1 MKSGIPCYSDKMSSR
16 KQSNL
21 SSRTKRRRIEEEL
34 RYNNISEDAI
44 VVNYDFSSLIVPNK
58 SESQS
63 NNLVEIDLPTN
74 SYENNTS
81 INLNLNQNELPNAMK
96 LTEEPIYESADDE
109 IKYLSSETDED
120 DDIHLWNKDNEIS
133 SIMSLITQWA
143 ITFNIPQNAL
153 SKLLLILRQHSCFE
167 TIPKDARTIM
177 LSNTAKPNLRVVEPG
192 KYHHFGVANGI
203 KKNISDCSKNNSN
216 IQIVV
221 GIDGLPLF
229 KSNSEQFW
237 PILAYIY
244 PNNDYNNVF
253 PIGIY
258 CGKEKP
264 KDSNDFI
271 KDFIDESKFLIEHGL
286 YIDNKKY
293 IFSIRTMCCDAPA
306 KSYIL
311 KIKGHSGFYS
321 CSKCEIEGEYLANRI
336 CFPYTLPTRCPP
348 TRSHQNYLVQSQEEH
363 HVGNTS
369 LLATLP
375 MFDVIT
381 TFSLDYMHLVCLGTV
396 RKLIMLWIKGPIGIR
411 YPSWK
416 IEEMSK
422 ALEQLKIYIPC
433 EFARK
438 PRTLLEVS
446 R

>member
-1 MKSGIPCYSDKMSSR
+1 MSYR

-21 SSRTKRRRIEEEL
+21 SSRSKRRRVEDEL
-34 RYNNISEDAI
+34 RNINIPFNISEDVM
-44 VVNYDFSSLIVPNK
+44 VVNYDIPSLIATNK
-58 SESQS
+58 SRSQS
-63 NNLVEIDLPTN
+63 KSIVEIDLPTN
-74 SYENNTS
+74 PNENNTF
-81 INLNLNQNELPNAMK
+81 INLNQNRIQNTTE
-96 LTEEPIYESADDE
+96 LTEDPIYDSADDE

-120 DDIHLWNKDNEIS
+120 DDIHLLKNDNDIS
-133 SIMSLITQWA
+133 SIISLITQWA
-143 ITFNIPQNAL
+143 ITYNIPQNAL
-153 SKLLLILRQHSCFE
+153 SKLLLIFRQHSCFE

-177 LSNTAKPNLRVVEPG
+177 LSNNAKPNLRVVEPG
-192 KYHHFGVANGI
+192 KYHHFGIAN
-203 KKNISDCSKNNSN
+203 
-216 IQIVV
+216 
-221 GIDGLPLF
+221 
-229 KSNSEQFW
+229 
-237 PILAYIY
+237 AYIY
-244 PNNDYNNVF
+244 PNNESVF

-271 KDFIDESKFLIEHGL
+271 KDFIDESKVLIEQGL
-286 YIDNKKY
+286 YIDSKKY
-293 IFSIRTMCCDAPA
+293 NFSIRTMCCDVPA

-336 CFPYTLPTRCPP
+336 CFPYTPSIRCPP
-348 TRSHQNYLVQSQEEH
+348 TRTHQNYLVQSQEEH

-396 RKLIMLWIKGPIGIR
+396 RKLIMLWIKEPIGIR
-411 YPSWK
+411 NPSWK

-422 ALEQLKIYIPC
+422 ALEQLKTHVPC

-438 PRTLLEVS
+438 PRTLLEVVLES
-446 R
+446 D

>member
-1 MKSGIPCYSDKMSSR
+1 
-16 KQSNL
+16 
-21 SSRTKRRRIEEEL
+21 
-34 RYNNISEDAI
+34 
-44 VVNYDFSSLIVPNK
+44 
-58 SESQS
+58 
-63 NNLVEIDLPTN
+63 
-74 SYENNTS
+74 
-81 INLNLNQNELPNAMK
+81 
-96 LTEEPIYESADDE
+96 
-109 IKYLSSETDED
+109 
-120 DDIHLWNKDNEIS
+120 
-133 SIMSLITQWA
+133 
-143 ITFNIPQNAL
+143 
-153 SKLLLILRQHSCFE
+153 
-167 TIPKDARTIM
+167 M

-396 RKLIMLWIKGPIGIR
+396 RKLIMLWMKGPIGIR

>member
-1 MKSGIPCYSDKMSSR
+1 MSYR

-21 SSRTKRRRIEEEL
+21 SSRTKRRRVEDEL
-34 RYNNISEDAI
+34 QNINISEDVM
-44 VVNYDFSSLIVPNK
+44 VVNYDIPSLIVPNK
-58 SESQS
+58 SGSQS
-63 NNLVEIDLPTN
+63 KSIVEIDLPTN
-74 SYENNTS
+74 PNENNTF
-81 INLNLNQNELPNAMK
+81 INLNLNQNQLQNTTEL
-96 LTEEPIYESADDE
+96 TDHPIYDSADDE

-120 DDIHLWNKDNEIS
+120 DDIHLSNNDNI
-133 SIMSLITQWA
+133 ISLITQWA
-143 ITFNIPQNAL
+143 IAYNIPQNAL

-167 TIPKDARTIM
+167 NIPKDARTIM
-177 LSNTAKPNLRVVEPG
+177 LSNNSKPNLRVVEPG
-192 KYHHFGVANGI
+192 KYHHFGIASGI
-203 KKNISDCSKNNSN
+203 KKNVSECSKDDLN

-244 PNNDYNNVF
+244 PNNESVF

-271 KDFIDESKFLIEHGL
+271 KDFIDESKVLIEQGL
-286 YIDNKKY
+286 YIDSKKY
-293 IFSIRTMCCDAPA
+293 NFSIRTMCCDAPA

-336 CFPYTLPTRCPP
+336 CFPYTPSIRCPP
-348 TRSHQNYLVQSQEEH
+348 TRTHQNYLVQSQEEH

-375 MFDVIT
+375 MFDVVT

-411 YPSWK
+411 HPS
-416 IEEMSK
+416 
-422 ALEQLKIYIPC
+422 
-433 EFARK
+433 
-438 PRTLLEVS
+438 
-446 R
+446 